1 VAVIDGAAPE
11 RWDRDALRAG
21 AIVALV
27 FAVPLSIGARWAA
40 DSRDDSTLALW
51 MSLGAVIG
59 FVLGAGCAA
68 WVQRTGLPLSHGLV
82 TAIGTYVVAQSVFI
96 VVRLVRDAEVNWF
109 AALFNLSVV
118 AGAGLVGGAIGK
130 RLQDKGFRP
139 TTTRDR
145 TSQDAP

>member
-59 FVLGAGCAA
+59 FRCPARRAGS
-68 WVQRTGLPLSHGLV
+68 RSG
-82 TAIGTYVVAQSVFI
+82 
-96 VVRLVRDAEVNWF
+96 
-109 AALFNLSVV
+109 
-118 AGAGLVGGAIGK
+118 
-130 RLQDKGFRP
+130 
-139 TTTRDR
+139 
-145 TSQDAP
+145 